1 MGEVAG
7 IMPETRRGNLCR
19 GKKGKKLLDMLRPNL
34 RCDRVWDIDL
44 ELLRAR
50 GIRGL
55 IIDLDNTLVDWNAWE
70 VRHEV
75 KRWAEN
81 AGRQGIARCIASN
94 ARNRE
99 RIRSVAEQV
108 GAQWVANANK
118 PGIGSYRR
126 AMQLMGTAP
135 QETAVIG
142 DQVFTDV
149 LAGNRLGLFTIWVRA
164 LSPVEFPGTKIA
176 RLLERLLR
184 RWLHAKGWADK
195 LPSSPS
201 MGEE

>member
-1 MGEVAG
+1 MTDGEVAG

-19 GKKGKKLLDMLRPNL
+19 GKKLLDMLRPNL

-44 ELLRAR
+44 ESLRAR

-55 IIDLDNTLVDWNAWE
+55 IIDLDNTLVDWNAWQ
-70 VRHEV
+70 VREEV

-81 AGRQGIARCIASN
+81 ARRQGIACCIASN
-94 ARNRE
+94 TRGTDRISAVAGQLGAR
-99 RIRSVAEQV
+99 
-108 GAQWVANANK
+108 WVTNAGK
-118 PGIGSYRR
+118 PGVRSYLR
-126 AMQLMGTAP
+126 AMQLMGTGHA
-135 QETAVIG
+135 ETAVIG

-164 LSPVEFPGTKIA
+164 LSPVDFPGTKIA
-176 RLLERLLR
+176 RLLERLLG